1 MASESGLSVGR
12 NARRKRRLDAAP
24 TEGGQASCPKAAKA
38 ADCASE
44 GAEGLR
50 FGPKGSM
57 EATVAIRYILAQGTA
72 DGMLSL
78 RQVVVVVTPKICM

>member
-1 MASESGLSVGR
+1 MRGGSAGWSQQ
-12 NARRKRRLDAAP
+12 
-24 TEGGQASCPKAAKA
+24 GGQVSCPKAAKA
-38 ADCASE
+38 SECASE

-50 FGPKGSM
+50 FEPKGCM

-78 RQVVVVVTPKICM
+78 RKAVVVVTPKI